1 MAKPKTKLKT
11 KKPPAKKPAA
21 KKPPAKK
28 SKPATSS
35 SKAAGNAGATAN
47 KRTSR
52 PAKPAAQPAQRWG
65 ARADK
70 GTPIAAYVAKLT
82 GEQRAIADKLVEII
96 QKAVPAA
103 QSGLK
108 WGMPMWTLDNE
119 MLTYFR
125 AQKHDVRFGLAA
137 AGVELDDP
145 NGVLFGSSDGKH
157 VRLVTAAEID
167 APRIAGWVRAVA
179 SSRTAR

>member
-1 MAKPKTKLKT
+1 MAT
-11 KKPPAKKPAA
+11 KKPTKKAPAKKAAAKKPAA
-21 KKPPAKK
+21 KKPAAKD
-28 SKPATSS
+28 
-35 SKAAGNAGATAN
+35 
-47 KRTSR
+47 
-52 PAKPAAQPAQRWG
+52 RWG

-70 GTPIAAYVAKLT
+70 GSPIAAYVAKLT

-96 QKAVPAA
+96 QRAVPNA

-108 WGMPMWTLDNE
+108 WGMPMWTIDNQ

-137 AGVELDDP
+137 AGVALDDP
-145 NGVLFGSSDGKH
+145 NGVLFGTSEGKH
-157 VRLVTAAEID
+157 VRLVTAADID

-179 SSRTAR
+179 ASRRAG